1 MNPSGEKQQLSLPE
15 FLQTDMQS
23 KVLLN
28 LILPPLSKDYVI
40 KTYKIMPRAANA
52 HAYINAGFRAKIQ
65 SNRIVEKPTIIYGG
79 IRPSL
84 VKTEKED

>member
-1 MNPSGEKQQLSLPE
+1 MSRDGEQQQLSLPE
-15 FLQTDMQS
+15 FLQEDMKG
-23 KVLLN
+23 KVLFN
-28 LILPPLSKDYVI
+28 VILPPLSTDYVI

-65 SNRIVEKPTIIYGG
+65 SNHIVEKPTIIFGG

-84 VKTEKED
+84 VHT